1 MSSTRGLL
9 GVDIGSVSVCLVEI
23 TPEKDIVYRAYA
35 PHHGDVKGTI
45 RDKILAGRDLS
56 SVCGIAVTSS
66 TPDIIRC
73 TRTVDNR
80 VSMISAAR
88 HFYLHFGSILFVG
101 GEKFG
106 ILLFDADG
114 RYRKLMT
121 NTGCAAGTGS
131 FLDQQAE
138 RLVLSNTEALSRMA
152 LSNKG
157 PVPGIATRCAV
168 FAKTDLAHAQQMG
181 FSLPAICDGLCRG
194 LAKNIVDTLEIHEDT
209 PDPILFTG
217 GVSLNEAVVNHIK
230 AITRKEVIT
239 ADTLFYGAF
248 GAALNLLSEKDAAE
262 PMRLHAVDEL
272 FLPSQTRR
280 VYAYRPLKL
289 FLSSYPDFFSKDAYE
304 YVHEKD
310 GSRLTVAVDRY
321 SRPPVGE
328 GVYLGIDIGSTST
341 KAVLMDKH
349 KTVLTGFYTRTAGA
363 PIRATQALFA
373 AIRHMAASSGASFNL
388 LAAGTT
394 GAGRKFIGK
403 LIGADLVVDEITA
416 HALAAVELDA
426 NVDTL
431 IEIGGQDAKFTLL
444 ENGQVTFSAMNNVC
458 AAGTGSFIEEQAK
471 RLGCPLADFSAAAE
485 NVAAPLASDR
495 CTVFMERDINQYLAE
510 GYAVNELL
518 AATLHSVRDNYLTKV
533 AVERRIGKNIVFQ
546 GATAK
551 NRALVAAFEQ
561 RLEKPIRV
569 SRYCH
574 LTGAM
579 GVALM
584 LSAQPVTQS
593 GFKGLQLSEL
603 DIPVRSEVCEYC
615 TNHCKITVAQVDG
628 ATVAYGFLCGRDYDT
643 GNYVSNN
650 RSGYDLL
657 KDRKKTFSLPSQPKA
672 KEGITIG
679 IPAVLH
685 LVADM
690 PLWEHFFHSLN
701 IRTLTSEPLA
711 TGLRDGKRLAG
722 AEFCAPMTA
731 MHGHV
736 DWLLKKADYVFMPV
750 YLEQKA
756 EQKGLRRQYCYY
768 TQFSTA
774 LAASCGTATD
784 GKRLLTPMVHYLYSS
799 FFTKA
804 ELYRMLKAVSNR
816 SISFLEVSAAYEK
829 ARAFMA
835 ACRSELKAAYQS
847 MAGAAQEEW
856 HAVLLGRPYMVL
868 SKTMNK
874 GIPDLFAALGVK
886 AVYQDMLSV
895 TDADVTSI
903 APLLQEIHWHYAAEI
918 LAAAEV
924 TAKTPGAYPV
934 LVTAFG
940 CSPDAFVIDY
950 FKEIMS
956 AHRKPYLILQLDE
969 HDSRVGYET
978 RIEAACRSFHHHHA
992 LHGSNACQTALPAP
1006 DLRDVKDSHDKTL
1019 LIPNWD
1025 PLSCPLIAANLRRA
1039 GLDARCLEES
1049 ASTIRNSLKHNTGQC
1064 LPLNIIAQNF
1074 ADYIE
1079 THDLDPGRTML
1090 WLPVGQIACNLRLYP
1105 HHIKTLLNSYG
1116 HGMERAEVCV
1126 GRLSM
1131 IDIAL
1136 FLPMNNY
1143 FAYMFGGYIRKMG
1156 CNIRPFETTVG
1167 ETDRVIA
1174 DAVSLLTEAFL
1185 KDDSKEAVI
1194 SNLVSR
1200 FEKIGTTHSAASNQ
1214 RPKVAIFGDLYVRDN
1229 PVINQNL
1236 IHFIEAHGGEVIT
1249 LPYSEY
1255 LKMISKLYYR
1265 KWFIEGHFWDAFA
1278 SSVWMASLRRKEKI
1292 YYLYFERILNEPEP
1306 VYDESAE
1313 EILSRYNMRIEHTGE
1328 TMDNIL
1334 KVHYLLKQYPDIA
1347 LFVHASPSFCCP
1359 GLITEAM
1366 AGKIERL
1373 TGVPV
1378 VSITYDG
1385 SGGNKNEAI
1394 IPYLTYA
1401 AQGSRR
1407 ESNRTPVPVPTE
1419 KSVFRH

>member
-1 MSSTRGLL
+1 MSSAYSLL
-9 GVDIGSVSVCLVEI
+9 GVDIGSVSVCIVEI
-23 TPEKDIVYRAYA
+23 TPDKNIVYKAYA
-35 PHHGDVKGTI
+35 PHHGDVRGTI
-45 RDKILAGRDLS
+45 RDNLLSGRDLS
-56 SVCGIAVTSS
+56 TIRGIAATSS
-66 TPDIIRC
+66 TPDIIRR
-73 TRTVDNR
+73 TRKVDNR
-80 VSMISAAR
+80 VAMISAAR
-88 HFYLHFGSILFVG
+88 HFYPHFGSILFVG

-114 RYRKLMT
+114 RYRKFLT
-121 NTGCAAGTGS
+121 NTACAAGTGS

-138 RLVLSNTEALSRMA
+138 RLSLPDTAALSRMA
-152 LSNKG
+152 LSHKG
-157 PVPGIATRCAV
+157 PIPGIATRCAV

-194 LAKNIVDTLEIHEDT
+194 LAKNIIDTLEIDDHT
-209 PDPILFTG
+209 PGPIIFTG

-239 ADTLFYGAF
+239 ADTVFHGAF
-248 GAALNLLSEKDAAE
+248 GAALTLLDEKEVVSPIEITSTAD
-262 PMRLHAVDEL
+262 L
-272 FLPSQTRR
+272 FLPSPTRR
-280 VYAYRPLKL
+280 TYAYPPLKPV
-289 FLSSYPDFFSKDAYE
+289 LSSYPEVFSEDSYT

-310 GSRLTVAVDRY
+310 TYRLTVEVDRY
-321 SRPPVGE
+321 SRLPTGE

-341 KAVLMDKH
+341 KAVLMDRH
-349 KTVLTGFYTRTAGA
+349 KTVLAGIYTRTAGA

-373 AIRHMAASSGASFNL
+373 AIRHMAASTGIALSILG
-388 LAAGTT
+388 AGTT

-444 ENGQVTFSAMNNVC
+444 ENGQVTFSVMNNVC
-458 AAGTGSFIEEQAK
+458 AAGTGSFIEEQAN
-471 RLGCPLADFSAAAE
+471 RLGCPLADFSARAE
-485 NVAAPLASDR
+485 NVEAPLASDR
-495 CTVFMERDINQYLAE
+495 CTVFMERDINHYLSG

-518 AATLHSVRDNYLTKV
+518 AASLHSVRDNYLTKV
-533 AVERRIGKNIVFQ
+533 AVERRIGKNIIFQ

-551 NRALVAAFEQ
+551 NKALVAAFEQ
-561 RLEKPIRV
+561 RLKKPIRV

-584 LSAQPVTQS
+584 LSAQRVTQS
-593 GFKGLQLSEL
+593 AFKGLQLSEL
-603 DIPVRSEVCEYC
+603 DIAVRSEVCDYC

-657 KDRKKTFSLPSQPKA
+657 KDRKKSSSVPSQPIIN
-672 KEGITIG
+672 EGITVG
-679 IPAVLH
+679 IPAVLY
-685 LVADM
+685 LMADM

-701 IRTLTSEPLA
+701 IRTLTSEHVT

-722 AEFCAPMTA
+722 VEFCAPMTA

-774 LAASCGTATD
+774 LAASCNTEID

-804 ELYRMLKAVSNR
+804 ELYRMLKAVSKR

-835 ACRSELKAAYQS
+835 SRRSELKETYQRVS
-847 MAGAAQEEW
+847 GAPDAW
-856 HAVLLGRPYMVL
+856 HAVLLGRPYLVL

-886 AVYQDMLSV
+886 AFYQDMLPV
-895 TDADVTSI
+895 TETDVTPI
-903 APLLQEIHWHYAAEI
+903 APLLQEVHWQYAAEI

-934 LVTAFG
+934 LITAFG

-950 FKEIMS
+950 FKDILS
-956 AHRKPYLILQLDE
+956 AYQKPYLILQLDE

-978 RIEAACRSFHHHHA
+978 RIEAACRSFHHHHGM
-992 LHGSNACQTALPAP
+992 HGRNDVGRTALPTP
-1006 DLRDVKDSHDKTL
+1006 DLHDVKEVHGKTL

-1025 PLSCPLIAANLRRA
+1025 PLSCELIAANLVRA
-1039 GLDARCLEES
+1039 GLDARCLEEN
-1049 ASTIRNSLKHNTGQC
+1049 ASTIRNSLKHNSGQC

-1074 ADYIE
+1074 ADYVE
-1079 THDLDPGRTML
+1079 VHDLDPGRTML
-1090 WLPVGQIACNLRLYP
+1090 WLPIGQIACNLKLYP
-1105 HHIKTLLNSYG
+1105 YHIKTLLNSFG
-1116 HGMERAEVCV
+1116 RGLERAEVCV

-1136 FLPMNNY
+1136 SLPMNNY

-1156 CNIRPFETTVG
+1156 CKIRPYETTAG
-1167 ETDRVIA
+1167 ETDRTIA
-1174 DAVSLLTEAFL
+1174 AAVSLLTEAFRG
-1185 KDDSKEAVI
+1185 DGPKEAAI
-1194 SNLVSR
+1194 SSLVSR
-1200 FEKIGTTHSAASNQ
+1200 FENIDTTGRAASN
-1214 RPKVAIFGDLYVRDN
+1214 RKPKVAIFGDLYVRDN

-1236 IHFIEAHGGEVIT
+1236 IHFIEAQGGEVIT

-1255 LKMISKLYYR
+1255 LKMISKVYYR
-1265 KWFIEGHFWDAFA
+1265 KWCIEGHFWDAFS
-1278 SSVWMASLRRKEKI
+1278 SSVMMASLKRKEKN
-1292 YYLYFERILNEPEP
+1292 YYRHFNRILEEPEP

-1313 EILSRYNMRIEHTGE
+1313 DILSHYNMRIEHTGE

-1334 KVHYLLKQYPDIA
+1334 KIHYLMKQYPDIA
-1347 LFVHASPSFCCP
+1347 LFVHVSPSFCCP

-1366 AGKIERL
+1366 ARKIESL

-1385 SGGNKNEAI
+1385 IGGDKNEAI
-1394 IPYLTYA
+1394 VPYLRYA
-1401 AQGSRR
+1401 EDSDRP
-1407 ESNRTPVPVPTE
+1407 RTVQRSDVLC
-1419 KSVFRH
+1419 RALR